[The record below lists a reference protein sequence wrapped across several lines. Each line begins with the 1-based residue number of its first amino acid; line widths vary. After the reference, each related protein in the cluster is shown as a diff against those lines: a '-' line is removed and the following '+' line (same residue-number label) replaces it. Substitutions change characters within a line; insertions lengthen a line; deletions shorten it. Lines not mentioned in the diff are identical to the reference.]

1 MGKMTQKPFQ
11 LVQDRPKSGWPYDKA
26 AVTYVNGLVHDPDNE
41 ELMDGVSRA
50 RDGLSKAE

>member
-1 MGKMTQKPFQ
+1 MGKMTQKPFH